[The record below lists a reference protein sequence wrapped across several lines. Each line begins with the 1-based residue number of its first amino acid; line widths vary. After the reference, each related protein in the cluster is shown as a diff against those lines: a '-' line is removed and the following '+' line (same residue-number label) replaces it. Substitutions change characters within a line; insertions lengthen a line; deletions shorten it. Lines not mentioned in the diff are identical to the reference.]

1 MSSGLEPTHEYE
13 SEDTVH
19 AGQLS
24 VQGRLRANSN
34 FWLNELEP
42 SSFVKEIVTQ
52 GYRIPFIRL
61 PDPVFYRNHNSAFK
75 HAEFVEEAIQELAAL
90 SCNVQCSQCPAV
102 CSSLSVVVNARGKKR
117 LVLDL
122 RYVNQFILLTKF
134 KYEGLNIV
142 PQLFS
147 KGDYFFTFDL
157 KSGYHHVDIHKD
169 CWPYLGF
176 SWGVGPQTKWYTFT
190 VLLFGLASACYVFTK
205 LLRSLVKRWR
215 SMGLRCIVYIDDGIC
230 AAKSE
235 TECTTV
241 KDVILS
247 DLGKADFVLSIA
259 KCMLDPIQRGEWLGF
274 VLDMRVGSF
283 FVPSEKISRLQ
294 SSIASL
300 DLNQPVQVRAISSV
314 VGQIISMNLAI
325 GPVARLQTRACYSV
339 INQRMT
345 WSDRLLLSDEAK
357 SELTFWKECVP
368 LFNGQPIWFDSGAT
382 RIAYSDASS
391 SGYGGYIV
399 EIGPNIS
406 HGHWSSQEV
415 PMSSTWHELKACSIL
430 SIAILC

>member
-1 MSSGLEPTHEYE
+1 MM
-13 SEDTVH
+13 
-19 AGQLS
+19 
-24 VQGRLRANSN
+24 
-34 FWLNELEP
+34 
-42 SSFVKEIVTQ
+42 
-52 GYRIPFIRL
+52 
-61 PDPVFYRNHNSAFK
+61 AF
-75 HAEFVEEAIQELAAL
+75 
-90 SCNVQCSQCPAV
+90 
-102 CSSLSVVVNARGKKR
+102 
-117 LVLDL
+117 
-122 RYVNQFILLTKF
+122 
-134 KYEGLNIV
+134 
-142 PQLFS
+142 
-147 KGDYFFTFDL
+147 
-157 KSGYHHVDIHKD
+157 
-169 CWPYLGF
+169 
-176 SWGVGPQTKWYTFT
+176 
-190 VLLFGLASACYVFTK
+190 
-205 LLRSLVKRWR
+205 
-215 SMGLRCIVYIDDGIC
+215 C

-247 DLGKADFVLSIA
+247 DLGKAGFVLSIA

-283 FVPSEKISRLQ
+283 FVPSEKISRFQ

-314 VGQIISMNLAI
+314 VGQIISMSLAI
-325 GPVARLQTRACYSV
+325 GSVARLRTRACYSV

-399 EIGPNIS
+399 EIGPSIS
-406 HGHWSSQEV
+406 HGSQYCNQL
-415 PMSSTWHELKACSIL
+415 LKSCRVIP
-430 SIAILC
+430 